1 METVLQVVA
10 ILAVLAGT
18 TFSMLGVLGYVR
30 LPDVYTRL
38 HAVGKVGIFGTVL
51 LLLGAVAWTPLGL
64 GKGLVLI
71 ALLLL
76 AGPVTAHALASA
88 AYRAGIPL
96 QRSIRDDLAGMA
108 TPGHAPGTAVAAA
121 AADPVDQ
128 PGHRRTARPGPER

>member
-1 METVLQVVA
+1 MEIVLQVIA
-10 ILAVLAGT
+10 ILAVVAGT
-18 TFSMLGVLGYVR
+18 AFSVLGVLGYVR

-38 HAVGKVGIFGTVL
+38 HAVGKVGVFGAVL

-88 AYRAGIPL
+88 AYRVGIP
-96 QRSIRDDLAGMA
+96 QSQAIRDDLAQA
-108 TPGHAPGTAVAAA
+108 T
-121 AADPVDQ
+121 Q
-128 PGHRRTARPGPER
+128 PTVEENLG

>member
-1 METVLQVVA
+1 METVLQVMV
-10 ILAVLAGT
+10 ILAVLVGT
-18 TFSMLGVLGYVR
+18 AFSMLGVLGYVR

-64 GKGLVLI
+64 GKGSVLI

-88 AYRAGIPL
+88 AYRVGIPL
-96 QRSIRDDLAGMA
+96 SRAVRDDLAR
-108 TPGHAPGTAVAAA
+108 AVEQG
-121 AADPVDQ
+121 Q
-128 PGHRRTARPGPER
+128 PSAEKNLG

>member
-1 METVLQVVA
+1 METVLQALAVVA
-10 ILAVLAGT
+10 VVAGT

-30 LPDVYTRL
+30 MPDVYTRL

-88 AYRAGIPL
+88 AYRIGIPQAHAL
-96 QRSIRDDLAGMA
+96 RDDLAW
-108 TPGHAPGTAVAAA
+108 TT
-121 AADPVDQ
+121 Q
-128 PGHRRTARPGPER
+128 PSQEEDLG

>member
-1 METVLQVVA
+1 MEVLLQTIA

-18 TFSMLGVLGYVR
+18 AFSVLGVLGYVR
-30 LPDVYTRL
+30 MPDVYARL
-38 HAVGKVGIFGTVL
+38 HTVGKVGVFGAVL

-88 AYRAGIPL
+88 AYRVGIPL
-96 QRSIRDDLAGMA
+96 RRAIRDDLGQA
-108 TPGHAPGTAVAAA
+108 TTSS
-121 AADPVDQ
+121 
-128 PGHRRTARPGPER
+128 HRSVEENHG

>member
-1 METVLQVVA
+1 METLLQAVA

-18 TFSMLGVLGYVR
+18 AFSMLGVLGYVR

-88 AYRAGIPL
+88 AYRVGIPQSQAL
-96 QRSIRDDLAGMA
+96 RDDLAQVFEQSHPLVEEDLG
-108 TPGHAPGTAVAAA
+108 
-121 AADPVDQ
+121 
-128 PGHRRTARPGPER
+128 

>member
-1 METVLQVVA
+1 METFLQAMA
-10 ILAVLAGT
+10 ILAVLVGT
-18 TFSMLGVLGYVR
+18 AFSMLGVLGYIR

-38 HAVGKVGIFGTVL
+38 HAVGKVGVFGTVL

-88 AYRAGIPL
+88 AYRIGIPL
-96 QRSIRDDLAGMA
+96 GKTIREDLARA
-108 TPGHAPGTAVAAA
+108 LEQTPPSEEN
-121 AADPVDQ
+121 DC
-128 PGHRRTARPGPER
+128 GPLTSEA

>member
-1 METVLQVVA
+1 METVLQGIA

-18 TFSMLGVLGYVR
+18 AFSMLGVLGYVR

-51 LLLGAVAWTPLGL
+51 LLVGAVAWTPLGL

-88 AYRAGIPL
+88 AYRVGIP
-96 QRSIRDDLAGMA
+96 QSRPIRDDLAKVLEQSHPMEEENLG
-108 TPGHAPGTAVAAA
+108 
-121 AADPVDQ
+121 
-128 PGHRRTARPGPER
+128 

>member
-1 METVLQVVA
+1 
-10 ILAVLAGT
+10 VLAGT
-18 TFSMLGVLGYVR
+18 AFSMLGVLGYVR

-38 HAVGKVGIFGTVL
+38 HAVGKVGIFGAVL

-88 AYRAGIPL
+88 AYRAGIPQSQAL
-96 QRSIRDDLAGMA
+96 RDDLAQVFEQSHPLAEEDLG
-108 TPGHAPGTAVAAA
+108 
-121 AADPVDQ
+121 
-128 PGHRRTARPGPER
+128 